1 MLLEEIN
8 TYMPN
13 ISKNQT
19 KYILTI
25 MAVTSVI
32 VGYFLDK
39 VASEIFYSTVGGII
53 AHFYQENKVRKLEEQ
68 VEEQSV
74 KLQAIDGKEKNIS

>member
-1 MLLEEIN
+1 MF
-8 TYMPN
+8 YK
-13 ISKNQT
+13 ISKSNV
-19 KYILTI
+19 KNLLTI

-32 VGYFLDK
+32 IGYFFDK

-53 AHFYQENKVRKLEEQ
+53 THFYQENKVRKLEET

-74 KLQAIDGKEKNIS
+74 KLLAINGKEKNIQGI

>member
-1 MLLEEIN
+1 MH
-8 TYMPN
+8 N
-13 ISKNQT
+13 ISKTQI

-32 VGYFLDK
+32 VGYFFDK
-39 VASEIFYSTVGGII
+39 ISSEIFYSTVGGII
-53 AHFYQENKVRKLEEQ
+53 AHFYQESKVRKLEET

-74 KLQAIDGKEKNIS
+74 KLQSIDGKEKNI

>member
-1 MLLEEIN
+1 
-8 TYMPN
+8 MPN

-25 MAVTSVI
+25 MAVSSVI
-32 VGYFLDK
+32 IGYFFDK
-39 VASEIFYSTVGGII
+39 IASEIFYSTVGGII
-53 AHFYQENKVRKLEEQ
+53 THFYQENKVRKLEEQ

-74 KLQAIDGKEKNIS
+74 KLLAIDGKEKNIS

>member
-1 MLLEEIN
+1 
-8 TYMPN
+8 MPN

-19 KYILTI
+19 KYILTL
-25 MAVTSVI
+25 MAVSSI
-32 VGYFLDK
+32 IIGYFFDK

-53 AHFYQENKVRKLEEQ
+53 THFYQENKVRKLEEQ

-74 KLQAIDGKEKNIS
+74 KLLAINGKEKNIS

>member
-1 MLLEEIN
+1 
-8 TYMPN
+8 MPMPI

-25 MAVTSVI
+25 MAVSSI
-32 VGYFLDK
+32 IIGYFFDK

-53 AHFYQENKVRKLEEQ
+53 THFYQENKVRKLEEQ

-74 KLQAIDGKEKNIS
+74 KLLAINEEKKNIS

>member
-1 MLLEEIN
+1 MNLLNI
-8 TYMPN
+8 

-19 KYILTI
+19 KYVLTI
-25 MAVTSVI
+25 MAVSSI
-32 VGYFLDK
+32 IIGYFFDK

-53 AHFYQENKVRKLEEQ
+53 THFYQENKVRKLEET

-74 KLQAIDGKEKNIS
+74 KLLSINGKEKNI

>member
-1 MLLEEIN
+1 MI
-8 TYMPN
+8 N

-25 MAVTSVI
+25 MAVSSI
-32 VGYFLDK
+32 IIGYFFDK

-53 AHFYQENKVRKLEEQ
+53 THFYQENKVRKLEET

-74 KLQAIDGKEKNIS
+74 KLLAINGKEKNIQGI